1 MKLFPDSIRSNNNA
15 NQDFSIQPIDI
26 DQELNI
32 QRFFKTRKKCPFLV
46 TNIENFVTPP
56 DLQDTMIRGLN

>member
-1 MKLFPDSIRSNNNA
+1 MKLFLDSVTSNKNA

-26 DQELNI
+26 DSDLNI
-32 QRFFKTRKKCPFLV
+32 QRFLKTPKKRRFLV

-56 DLQDTMIRGLN
+56 ILRIQW